1 VACGASCFGSY
12 AAAQILSRPA
22 RTAAHPRRGE
32 IWMVHTPGQPDDPH
46 QPRPALVVSED
57 IRNRLRDD
65 LIVVPAFSA
74 GRLGPTRVAA
84 AAGAGGLARD
94 SVLFCEEITTIDR
107 EFLHRG
113 PLGSRVPG
121 GLMEAVVRAIRRAVG
136 EVLPEP

>member
-1 VACGASCFGSY
+1 MARSAPCFSRE
-12 AAAQILSRPA
+12 AAAQVLSRPPRRA
-22 RTAAHPRRGE
+22 IHPRRGE
-32 IWMVHTPGQPDDPH
+32 MWMVHTPGQPDDPH

-84 AAGAGGLARD
+84 AAGAGGLAHN

-107 EFLHRG
+107 DFLHRG
-113 PLGSRVPG
+113 PLGSRVPR
-121 GLMEAVVRAIRRAVG
+121 GLMEAVVRGIRRAVG